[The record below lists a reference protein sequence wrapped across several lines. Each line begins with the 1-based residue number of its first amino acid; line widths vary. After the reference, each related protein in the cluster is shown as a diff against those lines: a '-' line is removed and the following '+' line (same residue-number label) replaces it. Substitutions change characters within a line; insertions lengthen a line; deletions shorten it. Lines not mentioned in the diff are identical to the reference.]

1 MTITRRSLAPAIWG
15 LLGLIYAL
23 IGLTSLMNAKAGAEA
38 VYYVPIA
45 AGTLTAV
52 AAGVTLAAELARGT
66 ERAVDIPEIRATLAD
81 VAWLCAILGTAW
93 LVMPYLGLVLSSLA
107 LFLALAAFYR
117 DQSKKSVA
125 INLVLLFCILV
136 FGAVRLLGMPLLRSS
151 LLDLPF

>member
-1 MTITRRSLAPAIWG
+1 MTATRRGLASAIWG
-15 LLGLIYAL
+15 LLGLTYAL
-23 IGLTSLMNAKAGAEA
+23 IGLTSLMNAKAGVEA

-45 AGTLTAV
+45 AGTLTAI
-52 AAGVTLAAELARGT
+52 AAGVTLVAEVTRGT

-81 VAWLCAILGTAW
+81 IGWLCAILVTAW

-107 LFLALAAFYR
+107 LFLALAVFYR
-117 DQSKKSVA
+117 DQSKTSVG

-151 LLDLPF
+151 LFDLPF